1 VYFRRKKYALEKKPC
16 DVLRYSFDISTF
28 CNNGIR
34 RTYFK
39 VVASSGRSL
48 SANVGVYSDSG
59 CTQAASSINW
69 GNLAPGNNATFP
81 LWIKNNGSSN
91 LTLTMATTG
100 WSPSNAT
107 QGITVNW
114 DRQNTV
120 SGANQTLSATL
131 TLIVS
136 PPQLTAA
143 LARLV
148 STLQ

>member
-1 VYFRRKKYALEKKPC
+1 MHWKRNIAFLCALIL
-16 DVLRYSFDISTF
+16 VSLLFATTAYGALTS
-28 CNNGIR
+28 N
-34 RTYFK
+34 K
-39 VVASSGRSL
+39 VVASSGRIL

-81 LWIKNNGSSN
+81 LWIKNSGSSN

-120 SGANQTLSATL
+120 LGSNQTVSATL

-136 PPQLTAA
+136 PS
-143 LARLV
+143 V
-148 STLQ
+148 DISISTFSFNTTITGTG